1 MAESKSQLMSV
12 QYSPQ
17 VDKDAFGPGKDAPL
31 LGGFLLLLNR
41 VHLVNA
47 ENVNPVVASVR
58 DLGQDQE

>member
-1 MAESKSQLMSV
+1 MSV